1 MREAVRCIGWRIGS
15 DPIPSRARFR
25 ADNRTLPGTALVAGN
40 KYRYRSARR
49 PDEHIGLDSIHVSEV
64 IGSVDATLGR
74 LKSLPDAIGLNAATS
89 ILDGDAA
96 LSHDV
101 VYIPR
106 MVMPRTRGLADRCF
120 ERPGAVHQARLT
132 NVRVMVGQALIFPA
146 HLQIRD
152 SALNTSTIAQG
163 SRCLFPRIHYLSR
176 STRAHRHIG
185 SRDTPTPNARKGRS
199 SVRPLHKRLARPYDN
214 QGICSSCQQ
223 NSVGAQVFV
232 AHGVQEPAVFGIE
245 IKEISRLNC
254 TVNNGDRRRFSSQV
268 ATTD

>member
-1 MREAVRCIGWRIGS
+1 VREAVRCIGWRIGS

-163 SRCLFPRIHYLSR
+163 SRCLFPRIRYLLADRHGRIGISVAE
-176 STRAHRHIG
+176 TRRRLMPEREGVRFGPCISG
-185 SRDTPTPNARKGRS
+185 SRARTTTRGFAHPASRTAWEPKCSWRMEYKS
-199 SVRPLHKRLARPYDN
+199 QPCSELRLR
-214 QGICSSCQQ
+214 
-223 NSVGAQVFV
+223 
-232 AHGVQEPAVFGIE
+232 
-245 IKEISRLNC
+245 K
-254 TVNNGDRRRFSSQV
+254 
-268 ATTD
+268 

>member
-1 MREAVRCIGWRIGS
+1 VREAVRCIGWRIGS

-163 SRCLFPRIHYLSR
+163 SRCLFPRIRYLLADRHGRIGISVAE
-176 STRAHRHIG
+176 TRRRLMPEREG
-185 SRDTPTPNARKGRS
+185 
-199 SVRPLHKRLARPYDN
+199 VRPLHKRLPPVRQPGD
-214 QGICSSCQQ
+214 GLIRKL
-223 NSVGAQVFV
+223 
-232 AHGVQEPAVFGIE
+232 AV
-245 IKEISRLNC
+245 
-254 TVNNGDRRRFSSQV
+254 RRQV
-268 ATTD
+268 AEKCPSRAFEELRRVAAT